1 MGSAYSDTP
10 LREASNRAFA
20 RFLPLRGRV
29 ACGGRQQTAARGRE
43 SGIDAVV
50 KDAVSTKD
58 TIGDVVRLSV
68 PAALE
73 YVRIV
78 RLTASGV
85 ASRLGLDVDEIENLR
100 VAVDELASTV
110 VDAATGELE
119 ISFSSAGGELR
130 IEGHAPVAPG
140 GDVGIDELSAQIL
153 KAVCDDYELRVV
165 DGAAHFA
172 CTRRLPSA

>member
-1 MGSAYSDTP
+1 VGT
-10 LREASNRAFA
+10 
-20 RFLPLRGRV
+20 
-29 ACGGRQQTAARGRE
+29 QQTTTGE
-43 SGIDAVV
+43 
-50 KDAVSTKD
+50 
-58 TIGDVVRLSV
+58 VVRLSV

-110 VDAATGELE
+110 VDAASGDLE

-153 KAVCDDYELRVV
+153 KAVCDDYELGVA
-165 DGAAHFA
+165 DGTARFA
-172 CTRRLPSA
+172 CTRRLPSV